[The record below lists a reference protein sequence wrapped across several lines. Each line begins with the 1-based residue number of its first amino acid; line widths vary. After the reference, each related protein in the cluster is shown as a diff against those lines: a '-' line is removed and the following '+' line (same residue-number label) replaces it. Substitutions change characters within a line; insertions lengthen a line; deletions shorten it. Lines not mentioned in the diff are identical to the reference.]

1 MLDCFSLLSQPLY
14 GFSSKEFIPFRFA
27 SGGGRELYYYN
38 DPEIDLN
45 DIVSSQLPRI
55 PVDVTV
61 KGNYLSFKPQYQY
74 YILHTVLPTFL
85 MVLPERICSN
95 IKTFYFIFGDQIIFC
110 HDLYV

>member
-1 MLDCFSLLSQPLY
+1 MLNCFSLLSQPLY

-27 SGGGRELYYYN
+27 SGGGREVYYYN

-55 PVDVTV
+55 PLDVTV

-74 YILHTVLPTFL
+74 AYFPHCLSYISYGTA
-85 MVLPERICSN
+85 
-95 IKTFYFIFGDQIIFC
+95 
-110 HDLYV
+110 

>member
-1 MLDCFSLLSQPLY
+1 MRGLRLLIDIKQVHSLNCVSLLSQPLY

-74 YILHTVLPTFL
+74 TYSSHCSSYISYGTA
-85 MVLPERICSN
+85 
-95 IKTFYFIFGDQIIFC
+95 
-110 HDLYV
+110 